1 MSFSF
6 LVVGMVFLVSF
17 VSNIMMFVLV
27 TAMAIGTGP
36 LLLYLF
42 FFLLWAFP
50 YALNARAP
58 SFLPA
63 MSLHCLCYGFGRYVS
78 SFFLFMRLCFFPTHA
93 WLFAPLAFPEVII
106 VLVTA
111 VMITSFRVC

>member
-1 MSFSF
+1 M
-6 LVVGMVFLVSF
+6 
-17 VSNIMMFVLV
+17 
-27 TAMAIGTGP
+27 
-36 LLLYLF
+36 
-42 FFLLWAFP
+42 
-50 YALNARAP
+50 
-58 SFLPA
+58 
-63 MSLHCLCYGFGRYVS
+63 S